1 MGQEPSHAHP
11 RVLFAEPGTEN
22 DMAREMAA
30 DLGIPMMTID
40 AMNPDV
46 LTQLKNAAASLA
58 ASE

>member
-1 MGQEPSHAHP
+1 
-11 RVLFAEPGTEN
+11 
-22 DMAREMAA
+22 MAREMAA